1 MSKTPEEIAAE
12 EAATKAAEEE
22 AARKAAEEAEADDEK
37 LREGGLKALKAERER
52 AKALE
57 AELAEFKRV
66 QKEQEDAK
74 KTDLEKL
81 QEANSGL
88 TGDLTKAQRT
98 SVLYEIALD
107 KGLTK
112 TQVRRLVGD
121 TKEELEADADAL
133 LEELGVTKTEQD
145 PRTRT
150 RELRGG
156 TKPNSNSGVEMDPV
170 KLAESVRQLRY

>member
-22 AARKAAEEAEADDEK
+22 AARKAAEGADDDEK

-57 AELAEFKRV
+57 TELAEFKRV
-66 QKEQEDAK
+66 QKEREDAE

-81 QEANSGL
+81 QEANSEL
-88 TGDLTKAQRT
+88 TGNLTKAQKT

-112 TQVRRLVGD
+112 AQVRRLVGE
-121 TKEELEADADAL
+121 TKEELEADADEL
-133 LEELGVTKTEQD
+133 LEELGVSKNEND

-156 TKPNSNSGVEMDPV
+156 NKPNSNAGVEMDPA
-170 KLAESVRQLRY
+170 KLAEGVRQLRY